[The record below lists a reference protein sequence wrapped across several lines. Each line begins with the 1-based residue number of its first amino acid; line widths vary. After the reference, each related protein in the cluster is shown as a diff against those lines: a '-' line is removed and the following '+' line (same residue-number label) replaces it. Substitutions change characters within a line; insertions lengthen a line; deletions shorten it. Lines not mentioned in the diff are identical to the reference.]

1 MLPTAD
7 LPNQRPDLLVL
18 AIDMGTS
25 STRTAL
31 FDRQGNRLPG
41 TMMQEPYRLLTSAQ
55 GAAELD
61 PATLEAAVA
70 KCLAATL
77 RKTGRRPVVSVGVS
91 CFWHSLLGCDKAG
104 KPLTPIYTWADGR
117 CREDAARL
125 RAEIT
130 EADYHAQTGCML
142 RASFWPAKLR
152 WLART
157 EPKLFARVAC
167 WMSPAEW
174 IEKRFCAKG
183 GTQGAFGMA
192 TGTGLFNPRTL
203 EWERDLLALCKLD
216 PAKLPVIG
224 EEPVRLRADKAK
236 IYPALQETLWW
247 PAIGDGAASN
257 LGSGATRPGRAAIN
271 LGTSGALRVMR
282 EGPDAQA
289 PFGLFCYRVDESR
302 FVVGGAISNAGNLRA
317 WCCREL
323 RLPKSDQALEK
334 LLAARPGPVS
344 SLISLPFWS
353 PERAPTWCEEISGVL
368 EGLNQNTTALDLLQA
383 TTEATYHRLAM
394 IADLSLGVGGA
405 GDPRDT
411 QIIVSGGVLRS
422 PSSLQRLADV
432 MNRPLHASLEPEASL
447 RGAAIRGL
455 EKIGIDAEA
464 ASGGKLLAGEN
475 PVRPRAKYAALYSH
489 ERERQNRLEKLVTAA
504 GKL

>member
-1 MLPTAD
+1 MPSAALPD
-7 LPNQRPDLLVL
+7 QNPELLVL

-31 FDRQGNRLPG
+31 FDRHGRRQTGSLA
-41 TMMQEPYRLLTSAQ
+41 QEPYALRTSADS
-55 GAAELD
+55 AAELD
-61 PATLEAAVA
+61 PTILESALA
-70 KCLAATL
+70 KCLTATL
-77 RKTGRRPVVSVGVS
+77 RRAGRRPVVAAGVS

-125 RAEIT
+125 RTELS

-157 EPKLFARVAC
+157 QPRLYGRVAY

-174 IEKRFCAKG
+174 IEKRFCEEG

-203 EWERDLLALCKLD
+203 QWEKDLLGVCGLD

-224 EEPVRLRADKAK
+224 EQPVRLRSAQSRK
-236 IYPALQETLWW
+236 YPALKQTLWW

-257 LGSGATRPGRAAIN
+257 LGSGATRLGRAAIN
-271 LGTSGALRVMR
+271 MGTSGALRIMR
-282 EGPDAQA
+282 EGPDAQS
-289 PFGLFCYRVDESR
+289 PFGLFCYRVDEKR
-302 FVVGGAISNAGNLRA
+302 YLVGGAISNAGNLRA

-323 RLPKSDQALEK
+323 RLPKGDRAVERAL
-334 LLAARPGPVS
+334 ASRPGPVT
-344 SLISLPFWS
+344 SLVTLPFWS
-353 PERAPTWCEEISGVL
+353 PERAPTWCEDIDGVFSGL
-368 EGLNQNTTALDLLQA
+368 DQDTTALDLLQGA
-383 TTEATYHRLAM
+383 TEATYHRLAM
-394 IADLSLGVGGA
+394 IADLSLGA
-405 GDPRDT
+405 GDGSGPQET
-411 QIIVSGGVLRS
+411 QIIVSGGILKS
-422 PSSLQRLADV
+422 PASLQRLADV
-432 MNRPLHASLEPEASL
+432 MGRLLHPSTEPEASL
-447 RGAAIRGL
+447 RGAAIRAL

-464 ASGGKLLAGEN
+464 EGGGKLLATGT
-475 PVRPRAKYAALYSH
+475 PLRPRKKYAALYAQ
-489 ERERQNRLEKLVTAA
+489 ERERQVKLEKLFTSA
-504 GKL
+504 GRI

>member
-1 MLPTAD
+1 MSSPD
-7 LPNQRPDLLVL
+7 SSQDRPDLFVL

-31 FDRQGNRLPG
+31 FDRHGQRQPG
-41 TMMQEPYRLLTSAQ
+41 TLAQEPYHLHTSED

-61 PATLEAAVA
+61 PLVLEAALA
-70 KCLAATL
+70 KCLTLTL
-77 RKTGRRPVVSVGVS
+77 RRTRRRPVVAAGVS

-125 RAEIT
+125 RT
-130 EADYHAQTGCML
+130 ELSEANYHARTGCML

-157 EPKLFARVAC
+157 QPKLYGRVAL

-174 IEKRFCAKG
+174 IEKRFCEEG

-203 EWERDLLALCKLD
+203 RWEHDLLGVCSLD

-224 EEPVRLRADKAK
+224 ERPVRLRQPQAGS
-236 IYPALQETLWW
+236 YPALKETLWW

-271 LGTSGALRVMR
+271 LGTSGALRIMR
-282 EGPDAQA
+282 EGPDAQS
-289 PFGLFCYRVDESR
+289 PLGLFCYRVDEKR
-302 FVVGGAISNAGNLRA
+302 YLVGGAISNAGNLRA

-323 RLPKSDQALEK
+323 RLPRSDRAIEQA
-334 LLAARPGPVS
+334 LAARPGPVT
-344 SLISLPFWS
+344 SLVTLPFWS
-353 PERAPTWCEEISGVL
+353 PERAPTWSEETSGVFS
-368 EGLNQNTTALDLLQA
+368 GFTQNTSALDLLQA
-383 TTEATYHRLAM
+383 ATEATYHRLAM
-394 IADLSLGVGGA
+394 IADLSLGAGG
-405 GDPRDT
+405 GGPQDT
-411 QIIVSGGVLRS
+411 KIIVSGGILKS
-422 PSSLQRLADV
+422 PASLQRLADV
-432 MNRPLHASLEPEASL
+432 MGRPLHASTEPEASL
-447 RGAAIRGL
+447 RGAAIRAL

-464 ASGGKLLAGEN
+464 EGGGKLLAAHQ
-475 PVRPRAKYAALYSH
+475 PFQPRRKYAAMYAH
-489 ERERQNRLEKLVTAA
+489 ERERQVRLEKLLTSAA
-504 GKL
+504 RI

>member
-1 MLPTAD
+1 MASRD

-31 FDRQGNRLPG
+31 FDRRGKRLPG
-41 TMMQEPYRLLTSAQ
+41 TLAQEPYSLQTSAE

-61 PATLEAAVA
+61 PATLEAALA
-70 KCLAATL
+70 KCLTTTL
-77 RKTGRRPVVSVGVS
+77 RRTSKRPVVSVGVT

-125 RAEIT
+125 RAELN
-130 EADYHAQTGCML
+130 EANYHAQTGCML

-157 EPKLFARVAC
+157 QPKLYGRVAY

-174 IEKRFCAKG
+174 IEKRFCEEG
-183 GTQGAFGMA
+183 GAQGAFGMA

-203 EWERDLLALCKLD
+203 QWEKSLLSVCKLD
-216 PAKLPVIG
+216 AAKLPVIG
-224 EEPVRLRADKAK
+224 EEPLRLRADWSRS
-236 IYPALQETLWW
+236 YPALKEALWW

-271 LGTSGALRVMR
+271 IGTSGALRVMR
-282 EGPDAQA
+282 EGPDAQS
-289 PFGLFCYRVDESR
+289 PFGLFCYRVDEKR
-302 FVVGGAISNAGNLRA
+302 YVVGGAISNAGNLRA

-323 RLPKSDQALEK
+323 RLPNGDRAIERA
-334 LLAARPGPVS
+334 LAARPGPVS
-344 SLISLPFWS
+344 SLVVLPFWS
-353 PERAPTWCEEISGVL
+353 PERAPTWCEDVGGVIN
-368 EGLNQNTTALDLLQA
+368 GLSQNTTALDLLHA
-383 TTEATYHRLAM
+383 ATEATYHRLAM
-394 IADLSLGVGGA
+394 IADLSLGAGGD
-405 GDPRDT
+405 GDPRGT
-411 QIIVSGGVLRS
+411 QIIVSGGILKS
-422 PSSLQRLADV
+422 PSSLQRLADA
-432 MNRPLHASLEPEASL
+432 MGRALHPSSEPEATL

-455 EKIGIDAEA
+455 EKIGIDAEGEA
-464 ASGGKLLAGEN
+464 DGKLVALRA
-475 PVRPRAKYAALYSH
+475 PVRPRGKYAALYAQ
-489 ERERQNRLEKLVTAA
+489 ERERQSRLEKLLTAA
-504 GKL
+504 SGM

>member
-1 MLPTAD
+1 MASHD
-7 LPNQRPDLLVL
+7 LPNQRLDLLVL

-31 FDRQGNRLPG
+31 FDRRGRRLPG
-41 TMMQEPYRLLTSAQ
+41 TLAQEQYSLRTSTD

-61 PATLEAAVA
+61 PATLEAALA
-70 KCLAATL
+70 RCLTATV
-77 RKTGRRPVVSVGVS
+77 RRTGRRPVVSVGVT

-117 CREDAARL
+117 CREDAAQL
-125 RAEIT
+125 RSELN
-130 EADYHAQTGCML
+130 EANYHALTGCML

-157 EPKLFARVAC
+157 QPRLYGRVAC

-174 IEKRFCAKG
+174 IEKRFCEEG

-203 EWERDLLALCKLD
+203 KWERSLLDQCKLD

-224 EEPVRLRADKAK
+224 EEPVRLRRERARV
-236 IYPALQETLWW
+236 YRALKDTLWW

-271 LGTSGALRVMR
+271 IGTSGALRVMR
-282 EGPDAQA
+282 EGPDAQS
-289 PFGLFCYRVDESR
+289 PFGLFCYRVDETR
-302 FVVGGAISNAGNLRA
+302 YVVGGAISNAGNLRA

-323 RLPKSDQALEK
+323 RLPKSDAAIEK
-334 LLAARPGPVS
+334 ALAARPGPVS
-344 SLISLPFWS
+344 SLVTLPFWS
-353 PERAPTWCEEISGVL
+353 PERAPTWCEDVGGSISGL
-368 EGLNQNTTALDLLQA
+368 SQNTTALDLLQS
-383 TTEATYHRLAM
+383 TTEAAYHRLAM
-394 IADLSLGVGGA
+394 IADLSLGAVNE
-405 GDPRDT
+405 GDPRQT
-411 QIIVSGGVLRS
+411 QIIVSGGVLKS

-432 MNRPLHASLEPEASL
+432 MNRPLHPSIEPEASL

-455 EKIGIDAEA
+455 EKIGIDAESENA
-464 ASGGKLLAGEN
+464 GKLLATRV
-475 PVRPRAKYAALYSH
+475 PVRPRPKYAALYGK
-489 ERERQNRLEKLVTAA
+489 EQERQGRLEKLLTAA
-504 GKL
+504 GPM